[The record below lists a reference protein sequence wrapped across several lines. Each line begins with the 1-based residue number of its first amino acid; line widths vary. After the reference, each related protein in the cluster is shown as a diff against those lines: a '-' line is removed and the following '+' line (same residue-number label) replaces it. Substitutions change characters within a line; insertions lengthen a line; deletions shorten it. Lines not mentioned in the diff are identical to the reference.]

1 MLTRGQMKRM
11 IDRLPEG
18 ELRFLSQVMEGMLAV
33 YKLQRDAGAAAPVG
47 TDTARARALRPLND
61 ILEEIEQGQKKD
73 PMREVMITPVKDLID
88 QINIQGE
95 TQGEPA
101 EPPVSAEQAPDFIES
116 TGPDDEQARLE
127 ARRKEQRDWTI

>member
-88 QINIQGE
+88 QIIAK
-95 TQGEPA
+95 EPA
-101 EPPVSAEQAPDFIES
+101 PPPKS
-116 TGPDDEQARLE
+116 
-127 ARRKEQRDWTI
+127 